1 MVSPCSLLMLIYFW
15 FGWLTV
21 CSLPYVQRNEFSST
35 RRNAHHSVLGQL
47 WTQSNDR
54 YCTDVVCRHRA
65 KTGSVTV
72 YRGVCQGVSNGMQ
85 IGTVPSHCAC
95 FMPLC
100 QPLSF
105 LCEWFASV
113 VSAYLGFN
121 SAFHLYSESRK
132 VVKYI
137 NSCCWLLRQRP
148 LPASNILQSALV
160 PTRAVR
166 NGHSYGY
173 PQFRGDAVGR
183 ATHCPIGWHHSLLV
197 QLLSQTALLIA
208 LTRPLSKL
216 NC

>member
-1 MVSPCSLLMLIYFW
+1 
-15 FGWLTV
+15 
-21 CSLPYVQRNEFSST
+21 
-35 RRNAHHSVLGQL
+35 
-47 WTQSNDR
+47 
-54 YCTDVVCRHRA
+54 
-65 KTGSVTV
+65 
-72 YRGVCQGVSNGMQ
+72 
-85 IGTVPSHCAC
+85 
-95 FMPLC
+95 MPLC

-113 VSAYLGFN
+113 VSAYLGFK

-183 ATHCPIGWHHSLLV
+183 ATHCPIGWHQFTCPAFITNRLTYRINKASLKTKLLRRRIAYQTWNHAIISEVHWPRLV
-197 QLLSQTALLIA
+197 VICVTAGQA
-208 LTRPLSKL
+208 R
-216 NC
+216 